1 MYIFYIIFNV
11 NKYMARQHK
20 IDTLIASICDE
31 FKVKVLVNTSFSKDY
46 GECYPDSCEIH
57 LSQRYSS
64 DKIKIAVF
72 LHELSHIVTMRRN
85 GSRYLAAS
93 IFQEE
98 SAVWS
103 LAQEFH
109 LKYLDKPFCK
119 SQADFMLKCLK
130 TYSAHHYSFK
140 KKFNKEIISEKTKK

>member
-1 MYIFYIIFNV
+1 MT
-11 NKYMARQHK
+11 KHK
-20 IDTLIASICDE
+20 IDTLIASISAE
-31 FKVKVLVNTSFSKDY
+31 YKVKVLVDASFQKNY
-46 GECYPDSCEIH
+46 GECYPECNEIH
-57 LSQRYSS
+57 LCTKYSS
-64 DKIKIAVF
+64 WKIKFAVF
-72 LHELSHIVTMRRN
+72 LHELSHILTIRRR

-103 LAQEFH
+103 LTQELH

-130 TYSAHHYSFK
+130 TYSQHHYSFK
-140 KKFNKEIISEKTKK
+140 KKYNKEIIVN